1 MKRTFL
7 ILLFFFCSVQSFS
20 QYEFEFSGYAVEL
33 PVDQISNKEIAKLL
47 NFNRNQFLNL
57 IRLRLRPTYHLWTDA
72 RIAAEYEIASL
83 YYNGTGLLNILMN
96 ETNRQ
101 FFDWTWNLV
110 SENKFIIN
118 HFIDRLYF
126 RQGFDYGNFILGRQR
141 IAWGTGRI
149 WNPTDLFNPIN
160 PAAFYK
166 TEKDGADAATATV
179 SFGNFTDL
187 ELVYNPQ
194 KKFKS
199 ENYGFRFRTNF
210 FEYDF
215 ALVGAYFDKRVIIG
229 GDFAGNF
236 FEAGVRGEGIISA
249 DRYDL
254 SSNFIKFILGM
265 DYQFTSKL
273 YGLIEYQYNGE
284 GFANKNQ
291 YQLLRLLNGEILNLS
306 RNYIFLQSTYQ
317 LHPLITTALSLNSN
331 LNDGSG
337 FAAASVSYN
346 ALENLYVNLGAQIT
360 YGNQFDEY
368 WYYPS
373 SVYLS
378 GEFYF

>member
-126 RQGFDYGNFILGRQR
+126 RQGFDY
-141 IAWGTGRI
+141 
-149 WNPTDLFNPIN
+149 
-160 PAAFYK
+160 
-166 TEKDGADAATATV
+166 
-179 SFGNFTDL
+179 
-187 ELVYNPQ
+187 
-194 KKFKS
+194 
-199 ENYGFRFRTNF
+199 
-210 FEYDF
+210 
-215 ALVGAYFDKRVIIG
+215 
-229 GDFAGNF
+229 
-236 FEAGVRGEGIISA
+236 
-249 DRYDL
+249 
-254 SSNFIKFILGM
+254 
-265 DYQFTSKL
+265 
-273 YGLIEYQYNGE
+273 
-284 GFANKNQ
+284 
-291 YQLLRLLNGEILNLS
+291 
-306 RNYIFLQSTYQ
+306 
-317 LHPLITTALSLNSN
+317 
-331 LNDGSG
+331 
-337 FAAASVSYN
+337 
-346 ALENLYVNLGAQIT
+346 
-360 YGNQFDEY
+360 
-368 WYYPS
+368 
-373 SVYLS
+373 
-378 GEFYF
+378 